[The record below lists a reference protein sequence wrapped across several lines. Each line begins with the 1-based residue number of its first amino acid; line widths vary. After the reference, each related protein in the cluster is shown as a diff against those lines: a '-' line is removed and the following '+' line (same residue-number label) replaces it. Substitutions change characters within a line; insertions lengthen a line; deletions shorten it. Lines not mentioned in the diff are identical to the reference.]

1 MATIEQCAE
10 LKSACS
16 YILTAEEKKEY
27 YERPGWGEMSFRGI
41 RPHLE
46 MIIWIAQELMPLPEH
61 HLRIIPSSNIKS
73 ATGCLREIAANL
85 RDIDNFKISQ
95 ENALSIQSQYITSFI
110 NNAERVIGTIG
121 SWMPLLAM
129 RDQEK
134 EDLSAIKEA
143 RDASDK
149 AIDGMLNE
157 AKEYVDKRK
166 GEIDSVLRVVRTESS
181 KVGATQFTKQFV
193 DEADNARIRGI
204 CWLVSTG
211 FFVAAAFALS
221 ILFMLGLFVGSQT
234 NALEI
239 AYGIGGRLIGITVL
253 FYAAIWS
260 GRIALAN
267 MHLTSVNKHRA
278 ISLETL
284 QAFQNA
290 VDDAAARDAVVL
302 EAARAVY
309 ENVPSGYIGR
319 QTSEHGG
326 GGRILELIRSA
337 RSQPSQ
343 QE

>member
-1 MATIEQCAE
+1 MATIEQCVK
-10 LKSACS
+10 LLSACA
-16 YILTAEEKKEY
+16 YILEIKKNEKKY
-27 YERPGWGEMSFRGI
+27 YERPEWGEMSFRDI

-46 MIIWIAQELMPLPEH
+46 MIIWIAQELTSLPKYN
-61 HLRIIPSSNIKS
+61 LLIIPDRNVEDVTARLAS
-73 ATGCLREIAANL
+73 IAANL
-85 RDIDNFKISQ
+85 REIDSFKISQ

-149 AIDGMLNE
+149 ALDGILNE

-166 GEIDSVLRVVRTESS
+166 GEIDSVVRAVRTESS

-193 DEADNARIRGI
+193 DEADNAKIRGI
-204 CWLVSTG
+204 YWLVPTG

-221 ILFMLGLFVGSQT
+221 ILFMLGLFIGSPT

-239 AYGIGGRLIGITVL
+239 AYGIGGRVIGITVL

-278 ISLETL
+278 ISLEDP
-284 QAFQNA
+284 ASI
-290 VDDAAARDAVVL
+290 
-302 EAARAVY
+302 
-309 ENVPSGYIGR
+309 PKCSG
-319 QTSEHGG
+319 
-326 GGRILELIRSA
+326 
-337 RSQPSQ
+337 
-343 QE
+343 